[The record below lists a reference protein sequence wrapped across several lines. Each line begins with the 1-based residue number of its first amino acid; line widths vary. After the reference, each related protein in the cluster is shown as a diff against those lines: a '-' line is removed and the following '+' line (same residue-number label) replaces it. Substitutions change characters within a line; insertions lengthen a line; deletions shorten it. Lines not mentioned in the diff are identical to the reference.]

1 MWIKYSHREDSEPI
15 STRNWIALD
24 NQTPDRYSIST
35 DTNDYIEYVF
45 KIPVLYLQG
54 SVNGT
59 TGIAQ
64 YTNTAG
70 ITFNG
75 FKQFKIKFSKTLIYK
90 ILAYCEI
97 SATPYSVYLP
107 D

>member
-75 FKQFKIKFSKTLIYK
+75 FKQFKIKIGL
-90 ILAYCEI
+90 
-97 SATPYSVYLP
+97 SASNVALVPKVADVRGIALQI
-107 D
+107 